1 MFSDIF
7 KIFGIETD
15 RTDLI
20 KLALTHPSYVKENNF
35 SNSSEHYE
43 RLEFLGDAVLKL
55 AASCLLYKKYKDL
68 PEGQLSKIRSFL
80 VSDNFLAEFSFNLGI
95 DKYLILSKSEEKCG
109 GRKRISNNACALEA
123 LFGAF
128 YLAGKEKEIQDFI
141 INLLNSK
148 VDTLIANLDKYNAK
162 EYLQEYTQMSDKH
175 LPVYNL
181 VSTSGPAHKP
191 IFEVEVLYN
200 NNVIGVGSGLTKKL
214 AEQNAAYEACLKL
227 GLFNK
232 N

>member
-1 MFSDIF
+1 MFNEIF
-7 KIFGIETD
+7 KIFGIETE

-20 KLALTHPSYVKENNF
+20 QLALTHPSYVQENNI
-35 SNSSEHYE
+35 SGCSDSYE

-55 AASCLLYKKYKDL
+55 AASLLLYQKYQEL

-80 VSDNFLAEFSFNLGI
+80 VSDNILAEFALSLGI
-95 DKYLILSKSEEKCG
+95 NKYLRLSKSEEKCG
-109 GRKRISNNACALEA
+109 GRNRISNNACTLEA

-128 YLAGKEKEIQDFI
+128 YLAGREKEIQDFI

-148 VDTLIANLDKYNAK
+148 VDIVVANLDKYNAK
-162 EYLQEYTQMSDKH
+162 EFLQEYTQLQDRQ

-181 VSTSGPAHKP
+181 VRTSGPAHKP

-200 NNVIGVGSGLTKKL
+200 GNIIGFGKGATKKI

-227 GLFNK
+227 GLFSK